1 LDVTCGILYD
11 KTRSTFQ
18 WVLLL
23 FQARVPQLEFANELT
38 SQVCVHFLYCWKQHL
53 YRLSVKNFIGY
64 FLNRNYKL

>member
-38 SQVCVHFLYCWKQHL
+38 SQVCVHFLYCWKHIFTGW
-53 YRLSVKNFIGY
+53 V
-64 FLNRNYKL
+64 